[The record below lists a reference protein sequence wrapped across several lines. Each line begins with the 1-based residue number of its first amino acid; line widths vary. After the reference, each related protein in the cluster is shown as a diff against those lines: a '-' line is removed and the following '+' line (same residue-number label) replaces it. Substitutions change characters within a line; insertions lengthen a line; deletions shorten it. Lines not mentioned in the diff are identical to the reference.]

1 MQPEALQEPFD
12 LTQGTTGVVG
22 TNTAANVLEDLW
34 VYTVPVGVGHI
45 ILPGHTISIFMQ
57 DLGAAESAPD
67 SMVKILIRDAMSQDE
82 KTIYG
87 PTLYQT
93 VKDFQDRDLMA
104 RFNIKES
111 VKLYEGQQLVI
122 QANDVASGVDVT
134 GGASESYF
142 DLAISRV
149 RQPL

>member
-1 MQPEALQEPFD
+1 MQPEVMQEPFD
-12 LTQGTTGVVG
+12 LTAGTAGVVG
-22 TNTAANVLEDLW
+22 TNTAANVLGDLW

-45 ILPGHTISIFMQ
+45 ILPGHTISMFLQ
-57 DLGAAESAPD
+57 DLGAAESVPD
-67 SMVKILIRDAMSQDE
+67 SIVKILVRDAMSQDE

-87 PTLYQT
+87 PALYQT
-93 VKDFQDRDLMA
+93 VKEFQDRDLIA
-104 RFNIKES
+104 RFNIKEA

-122 QANDVASGVDVT
+122 QANDVASGIDVT
-134 GGASESYF
+134 GGAVESYF